1 MTERILLVEDDTKL
15 AGFIEAELS
24 LEGYHIRFD
33 RSGLIVKQVDLNY
46 NFNVHFIG
54 RGGFANHT

>member
-24 LEGYHIRFD
+24 SID
-33 RSGLIVKQVDLNY
+33 RVCSEDFSPDSVKD
-46 NFNVHFIG
+46 
-54 RGGFANHT
+54 